1 MTTDFTI
8 LGITYLFVS
17 FHWIPDVVTIILGIS
32 LLMFLK
38 FDIPGNDHLNLY
50 SGFDAWTLH
59 TIATDPRFN
68 GLLTAHEEITTTVIQ
83 RSM

>member
-17 FHWIPDVVTIILGIS
+17 VHCIPDVVTIILGIS
-32 LLMFLK
+32 LLLFLK
-38 FDIPGNDHLNLY
+38 IDIPVNAHLNLY
-50 SGFDAWTLH
+50 SGFDTRTLH
-59 TIATDPRFN
+59 NIAMDQRFN
-68 GLLTAHEEITTTVIQ
+68 GLLTADEEINTTVIQ